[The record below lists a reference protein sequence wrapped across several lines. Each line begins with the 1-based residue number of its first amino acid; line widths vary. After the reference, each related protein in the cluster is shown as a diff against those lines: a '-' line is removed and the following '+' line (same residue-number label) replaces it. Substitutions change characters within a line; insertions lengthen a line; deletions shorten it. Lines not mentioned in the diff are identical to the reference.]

1 MGGGASVAKTMG
13 GSKRSERE
21 SYIRVLV
28 CSLWCI
34 SCSSSFLIA
43 SFSLAASFFS
53 GLGGRGGEAVAGNR
67 SRARKCLPV
76 GVKDRVTD
84 VVKAVSE
91 FRVDGAVLGEG
102 SISYTFECGDTG
114 RG

>member
-1 MGGGASVAKTMG
+1 M
-13 GSKRSERE
+13 
-21 SYIRVLV
+21 
-28 CSLWCI
+28 
-34 SCSSSFLIA
+34 
-43 SFSLAASFFS
+43 
-53 GLGGRGGEAVAGNR
+53 AGNR

-91 FRVDGAVLGEG
+91 FRVDEAVLGEG

-114 RG
+114 GG